1 MDSHLNDGSERLII
15 EPLSPGHAGELFAAL
30 DDPRV
35 HRWVD
40 SPAPV
45 SVEALAAN
53 IGRMQRGPADAGER
67 WLNWA
72 LRRRDLGSC
81 IGTLQATVEAEGL
94 AWIAYV
100 LGAASWRQGF
110 ATEAVRWLID
120 ELRSHHGVTRLRA
133 SVDQRNGASVRV
145 LERTA
150 FVNLGPRAADLR
162 GEPSIDLHFER
173 QS

>member
-1 MDSHLNDGSERLII
+1 MDTGLNGASARLII

-40 SPAPV
+40 TPV
-45 SVEALAAN
+45 PGSVETLAAD
-53 IGRMQRGPADAGER
+53 IHRMQCGPADAGEQ

-81 IGTLQATVEAEGL
+81 IGTLQATVEADGL

-133 SVDQRNGASVRV
+133 SVDQRNHASVQV
-145 LERTA
+145 LERA
-150 FVNLGPRAADLR
+150 GFACLGPRDADLR
-162 GEPSIDLHFER
+162 GQASIDLHFER
-173 QS
+173 RL